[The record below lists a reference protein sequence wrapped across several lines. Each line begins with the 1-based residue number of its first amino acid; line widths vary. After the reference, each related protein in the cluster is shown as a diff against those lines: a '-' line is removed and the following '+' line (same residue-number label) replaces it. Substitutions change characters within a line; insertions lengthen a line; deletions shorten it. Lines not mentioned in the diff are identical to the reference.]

1 MRVYCQGC
9 AGCCID
15 WRPLLEGDQ
24 RDAIEHERRGLGV
37 ASGEGGGEEPGT
49 GGETATGTETE
60 TETETETR
68 TNGTPIRRRNAI
80 DDVYNLV
87 PLTRDEV
94 RAFLEAGFGDVL
106 IPRLWEADAVDDS
119 VSIDGYDVAA
129 IAGRPAFFVG
139 LRKPPK
145 PVAPFGRED
154 AAWLPTCTFLDPE
167 TLQCRIHGDD
177 LYPGECAEY
186 PAHNVALEQQTE
198 CERVEDAVGGERIR
212 FDDSN
217 DGEGT
222 KRDEEGVTVDVEA
235 TDGLLLGPQAIGQ
248 KLFVHPDPN
257 ALNGRLER
265 LVSGELTTEDR
276 AAFVAVAAASAP
288 GTLAISDHHYD
299 QAYERVLEADSWAG
313 AAIREWEQR
322 ASETPADPSQGAAVE
337 VARGAPETP
346 GWPD

>member
-24 RDAIEHERRGLGV
+24 RDTIEHERCGLGV
-37 ASGEGGGEEPGT
+37 SGEGAGEEAET

-60 TETETETR
+60 AETETR
-68 TNGTPIRRRNAI
+68 TDGTPIRRRSAI

-87 PLTRDEV
+87 PLTRDEI

-106 IPRLWEADAVDDS
+106 IPRLWEADTVDES

-129 IAGRPAFFVG
+129 IAGHPAFFVG

-154 AAWLPTCTFLDPE
+154 ADWLPTCTFLDPE
-167 TLQCRIHGDD
+167 TLQCRIHGGD
-177 LYPGECAEY
+177 LYPSECAEY

-198 CERVEDAVGGERIR
+198 CERVEEAIGGERIR
-212 FDDSN
+212 FEDSSDDEQGSR
-217 DGEGT
+217 
-222 KRDEEGVTVDVEA
+222 KKEGVTVDVEA

-248 KLFVHPDPN
+248 KLFVHPDPD
-257 ALNGRLER
+257 ALEGRLER
-265 LVSGELTTEDR
+265 LVSGDLTTEDR

-299 QAYERVLEADSWAG
+299 QAYEQVLEAGSWAG
-313 AAIREWEQR
+313 AAIREWERR
-322 ASETPADPSQGAAVE
+322 ASETSADPSQGEAVE

-346 GWPD
+346 GWPE